1 MEKID
6 ILVATYNGEKYL
18 EEQLYSILN
27 QSYTDI
33 KLLIRDD
40 GSKDK
45 TVSIIKKYAQKD
57 ERIKFIE
64 DDLGNLGF
72 LKNFEKLLE
81 HSEENYIMFSDQ
93 DDIWN
98 PDKIEKSYKKIRE
111 TEKSSEKEIPLLVHT
126 DSNIMN
132 YGIKT
137 EKKFITEV
145 AENRNFENSFFNFFV
160 QGATCIINKKMKDE
174 ILPFSEKF
182 YFHDRSIHLIAEF
195 IGKREYIK
203 ESTMFYR
210 QHEKNEIGAKSSVI
224 KKILTKNYFDK
235 RDRELIQFLYE
246 KYNNSLSKEKKEKIE
261 NYLKIT
267 DRKISRIKRLW
278 YKHKYK
284 IPMNIKKQVF
294 LFLKG

>member
-6 ILVATYNGEKYL
+6 ILLATYNGEKYL

-27 QSYTDI
+27 QSYPNI
-33 KLLIRDD
+33 NLLIRDD

-45 TVSIIKKYAQKD
+45 TVDIIKKYAQKD

-278 YKHKYK
+278 YKYKYK
-284 IPMNIKKQVF
+284 IPMNMKKQVF

>member
-6 ILVATYNGEKYL
+6 ILLATYNGEKYL

-27 QSYTDI
+27 QSYPNI
-33 KLLIRDD
+33 NLLIRDD

-45 TVSIIKKYAQKD
+45 TVDIIKKYAQND
-57 ERIKFIE
+57 ERIKVIE

-98 PDKIEKSYKKIRE
+98 FDKVEKSCKKIKE
-111 TEKSSEKEIPLLVHT
+111 TEKSTEKEIPLLVHT
-126 DSNIMN
+126 NSNIMN
-132 YGIKT
+132 YGVKT
-137 EKKFITEV
+137 EKKFITEA
-145 AENRNFENSFFNFFV
+145 AENKSFENSFFNFFV

-203 ESTMFYR
+203 ETAMFYR

-235 RDRELIQFLYE
+235 RDKELIQFLYE
-246 KYNNSLSKEKKEKIE
+246 KYNDSLSKEKKEKIE

-267 DRKISRIKRLW
+267 DRKISRVKRLW
-278 YKHKYK
+278 YKYKYK